1 MLSRSPTPTFNWCES
16 CGTTARMISIAE
28 AALVAGLSQ
37 RAIFQVIEAG
47 RVHFVELKGGSLL
60 VCLESLLNQA

>member
-1 MLSRSPTPTFNWCES
+1 
-16 CGTTARMISIAE
+16 MISIAE

-37 RAIFQVIEAG
+37 RAIFQGIEAG